1 MTGQTREGKV
11 EKALFAILFVLTC
24 FLPLALWCI
33 GASAFQVS
41 DQEMRN
47 VEVYPG
53 LSKLKFKE
61 GRSQLQQYLID
72 RFPGRDKALLAMN
85 YLRHHWLD
93 ISSSKIVVGK
103 DDWLFYAGDETFE
116 DFLGLRN
123 FSETELERWT
133 EKRISRSTAL
143 RTIGV
148 EYLFLVAPNKST
160 VYPEMLPKSIQ
171 LLKGPSRLE
180 QIDSVLQ
187 NHPNIDYENL
197 VNRLL
202 VKKKEGE
209 QVYWKRDSHFSA
221 SGYEVM
227 SDAIYRFADSKLD
240 SFSVENS
247 VPWIR
252 REQRNR
258 KSDGIKL
265 LGLSNLMQEPPVELI
280 EVEFPP
286 NYREVSAVWFDRWT
300 KFSTDH
306 YAHPLVTERKSGKGT
321 VIIMGDSFLRSSGI
335 NDRILPVSLPF
346 KRCICFW
353 GSLPLREL
361 LEYVEIEKPDLVIE
375 QCVERSLIRLP
386 D

>member
-1 MTGQTREGKV
+1 MTGETKVEKV

-24 FLPLALWCI
+24 ILPIVLWCF
-33 GASAFQVS
+33 GASAFQAT
-41 DQEMRN
+41 DQEMRK
-47 VEVYPG
+47 VEAYPG
-53 LSKLKFKE
+53 FSKLKFKE
-61 GRSQLQQYLID
+61 GRRQLEQFLID
-72 RFPGRDKALLAMN
+72 HFPGREKALLAMN

-103 DDWLFYAGDETFE
+103 GDWLFYAGDETFE

-123 FSETELERWT
+123 FSEIELERWT
-133 EKRISRSTAL
+133 GKRISRSSAL
-143 RTIGV
+143 RMNGV
-148 EYLFLVAPNKST
+148 EYLFLVTPNKST

-171 LLKGPSRLE
+171 FLKGPSRLE

-197 VNRLL
+197 KNRLL
-202 VKKKEGE
+202 VKKKQGE

-227 SDAIYRFADSKLD
+227 SDAIYRFAESRLD
-240 SFSVENS
+240 SSSFANS

-252 REQRNR
+252 RERRKRN
-258 KSDGIKL
+258 SDGIEL
-265 LGLSNLMQEPPVELI
+265 LGLSNLIQEPPVELI

-286 NYREVSAVWFDRWT
+286 NYREVSPLWFDRWT
-300 KFSTDH
+300 KFSPDH

-321 VIIMGDSFLRSSGI
+321 VIIMGDSFLRSSGL
-335 NDRILPVSLPF
+335 NDRILPVSLAF

-353 GSLPLREL
+353 GSLPLSEL
-361 LEYVEIEKPDLVIE
+361 LEYVEKEKPDLVIE
-375 QCVERSLIRLP
+375 QCVERSLTRLP